1 MFKLEKLV
9 WTSNKRK
16 VEKFGKGTHFHMERA
31 AHGASE
37 YQIRN
42 NMLKHF
48 QKVLNANEQ
57 DVEFSLKTNEL
68 LEIYID
74 GSTKKSTAVTSAVMH
89 SSVLS
94 LRSFSDAESIEK
106 QHCSSA

>member
-9 WTSNKRK
+9 WSSNKRK

-74 GSTKKSTAVTSAVMH
+74 GQFYKKIDCHDISRDAFISAVIKE
-89 SSVLS
+89 
-94 LRSFSDAESIEK
+94 FF
-106 QHCSSA
+106 